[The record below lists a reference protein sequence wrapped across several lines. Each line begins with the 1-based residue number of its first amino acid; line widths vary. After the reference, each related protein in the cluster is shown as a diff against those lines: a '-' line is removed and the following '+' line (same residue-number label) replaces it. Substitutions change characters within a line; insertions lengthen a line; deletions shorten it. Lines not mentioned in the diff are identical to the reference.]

1 MFKLF
6 PQSPNTDT
14 LEYKLIKGKVYVC
27 LLFMIYQALWL
38 CDKYI
43 VVAQQ
48 IHTSLTYD
56 SLIDS
61 DGIILFNTQIYYFF
75 GSIINIEFRKFN

>member
-6 PQSPNTDT
+6 PQPPNTDT

-48 IHTSLTYD
+48 IHTHISHV
-56 SLIDS
+56 
-61 DGIILFNTQIYYFF
+61 
-75 GSIINIEFRKFN
+75 